1 MAKVRYGWVVSDQ
14 AAALPGIAFG
24 PRWLKGGRRSGSLTV
39 LRRHNLLFKDV
50 VFEGRGTHALEAVLR
65 EMAGHDERFVWSGIA
80 AGAKIEEFVPSP
92 YGGPDEQVIR
102 VNEVDIPSDYHA
114 HVFIPDKT
122 YSFDGVLTSF
132 VTPFT
137 GFAGTPGL
145 AGLVRDTIEG
155 VGEIIDRAGQI
166 HESHLPAVKRLT
178 GSKHVVVLLTARTLS
193 APPLLT
199 RRGEESIAAIGR
211 NLAGRLGVA
220 LAPKDKKAASP
231 AKRTARERR

>member
-1 MAKVRYGWVVSDQ
+1 MAKVRYGWVVSDH

-24 PRWLKGGRRSGSLTV
+24 ARWLKGGRRSGSLTV

-102 VNEVDIPSDYHA
+102 VNEVDIASDYHA

-137 GFAGTPGL
+137 GFIGSAGL
-145 AGLVRDTIEG
+145 AGIVRDTIES

-166 HESHLPAVKRLT
+166 HESQMPAVKRLT
-178 GSKHVVVLLTARTLS
+178 ASKHVVVLLTARS
-193 APPLLT
+193 FQAPPLLT
-199 RRGEESIAAIGR
+199 RQGEESIAGIGR
-211 NLAGRLGVA
+211 YLAGRFGLPA
-220 LAPKDKKAASP
+220 TLKDKKVAAP
-231 AKRTARERR
+231 ARRAARPHR